1 MGVLPLC
8 GGKSQDN
15 KEVTKMIKKTTI
27 KKSKGGYKVTQIKKA
42 SNVKFG
48 MKLSNL
54 KGGIKW

>member
-1 MGVLPLC
+1 MC